1 MNDNILQII
10 LEGQI
15 LRIRTRRRRWID
27 NKLEELEESV
37 NIRDLKSAKS
47 RSEIA
52 MRIGNLLTGDST

>member
-10 LEGQI
+10 LEGEI
-15 LRIRTRRRRWID
+15 LRKRTRRRNWID
-27 NKLEELEESV
+27 NKLEELEESF